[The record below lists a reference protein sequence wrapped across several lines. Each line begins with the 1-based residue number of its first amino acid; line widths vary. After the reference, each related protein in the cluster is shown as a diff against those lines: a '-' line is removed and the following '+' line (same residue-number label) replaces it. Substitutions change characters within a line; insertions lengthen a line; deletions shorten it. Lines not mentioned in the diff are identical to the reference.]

1 MHERD
6 MSEDSGEL
14 DFDLRMSQADAQR
27 AVAALHLVRADDD
40 WADDDWADDDWAGAG
55 GEQTDGPGVE
65 WVELS
70 GTSPVGR
77 GGDLAA
83 SSGGRR

>member
-6 MSEDSGEL
+6 MSENSGAL

-40 WADDDWADDDWAGAG
+40 WVDDNWAGAG
-55 GEQTDGPGVE
+55 GEQADGAGVE
-65 WVELS
+65 WVNLS
-70 GTSPVGR
+70 GTTPGGR
-77 GGDLAA
+77 EGDLAA
-83 SSGGRR
+83 SSGGRQ

>member
-6 MSEDSGEL
+6 MSEDSDAL
-14 DFDLRMSQADAQR
+14 DFDVRMSQADAQR

-40 WADDDWADDDWAGAG
+40 WVDDNWALAG
-55 GEQTDGPGVE
+55 GEQTDGPGIERVN
-65 WVELS
+65 LS
-70 GTSPVGR
+70 GTTPGGR
-77 GGDLAA
+77 EGDLA

>member
-6 MSEDSGEL
+6 MSEDSDAL

-40 WADDDWADDDWAGAG
+40 WVDDNWAAG
-55 GEQTDGPGVE
+55 GEQADG
-65 WVELS
+65 LS
-70 GTSPVGR
+70 GTTPDGR
-77 GGDLAA
+77 EEDLAA

>member
-1 MHERD
+1 MHERY
-6 MSEDSGEL
+6 MSEESGAL

-40 WADDDWADDDWAGAG
+40 WVDDDWAGAG
-55 GEQTDGPGVE
+55 GEQTDEPGVE
-65 WVELS
+65 WATWS
-70 GTSPVGR
+70 GTTPGGR
-77 GGDLAA
+77 GDVAA